1 MTKFP
6 SGYVLLRVVALSA
19 FILISGCMSSK
30 SEWNQVAEP
39 TETGN
44 ISALIANAKRQTGE
58 ADNKEKVMDLIHTY
72 ESVLRIDPSN
82 YEVLWSLGSYYL
94 LVGMAYPDNRDE
106 KESYYKRAMKCCE
119 RAMYTNPDFRG
130 LTAQGEKPWEACGAL
145 SKREIAA
152 MYYWYA
158 AQSAYWSECLG
169 RTGKLLNRKL
179 PSRINKMMKR
189 IGEVD
194 PSWDEGQA
202 YYAKAVYYAMVS
214 GFYGGDLK
222 KAAYFF
228 KRCIKEGPD
237 RLSRRWGRAKHFYT
251 RKDNREGFQ
260 KDLEWVIARDLKST
274 KGPYPWNVYFQRDA
288 KEMLSK
294 IEDYF

>member
-1 MTKFP
+1 MAKLLVDCR
-6 SGYVLLRVVALSA
+6 VLKVVALLI
-19 FILISGCMSSK
+19 FILVSGCMSSK
-30 SEWNQVAEP
+30 GEWNHFEKP
-39 TETGN
+39 TGTGN
-44 ISALIANAKRQTGE
+44 IFPLFAKANRQIGE
-58 ADNKEKVMDLIHTY
+58 ADNREKVMELIHTY
-72 ESVLRIDPSN
+72 ESVLRIDPAN
-82 YEVLWSLGSYYL
+82 YEALWSLGSYCL
-94 LVGMAYPDNRDE
+94 LVGMAYPDNMDE
-106 KESYYKRAMKCCE
+106 KEDYYKKAIKSCE
-119 RAMYTNPDFRG
+119 RAMHTNPDFRG

-158 AQSAYWSECLG
+158 AQSAYWTECLG

-179 PSRINKMMKR
+179 PSRISKMMKR

-194 PSWDEGQA
+194 PSWEEGQA
-202 YYAKAVYYAMVS
+202 YYAKAVYYSILS

-222 KAAYFF
+222 KAAHFF

-237 RLSRRWGRAKHFYT
+237 RLSRRWGRAKKLYT
-251 RKDNREGFQ
+251 RKDNRKGFQ
-260 KDLEWVIARDLKST
+260 EDLEWVIAQYPKSAE
-274 KGPYPWNVYFQRDA
+274 GQYPWNVYYQRDA

>member
-72 ESVLRIDPSN
+72 EAVLRIDPSN
-82 YEVLWSLGSYYL
+82 YEALWSLGSYYL

-130 LTAQGEKPWEACGAL
+130 LIAQGEEPWEACGAL

-152 MYYWYA
+152 MYYWYV
-158 AQSAYWSECLG
+158 AQSGYWSECLG

-189 IGEVD
+189 VGEVD
-194 PSWDEGQA
+194 PSW
-202 YYAKAVYYAMVS
+202 
-214 GFYGGDLK
+214 
-222 KAAYFF
+222 
-228 KRCIKEGPD
+228 
-237 RLSRRWGRAKHFYT
+237 
-251 RKDNREGFQ
+251 
-260 KDLEWVIARDLKST
+260 
-274 KGPYPWNVYFQRDA
+274 
-288 KEMLSK
+288 
-294 IEDYF
+294 

>member
-1 MTKFP
+1 MAK
-6 SGYVLLRVVALSA
+6 LLIDCRLLKVVALLT
-19 FILISGCMSSK
+19 FILVSGCMSSK
-30 SEWNQVAEP
+30 GEWDYSEKP

-44 ISALIANAKRQTGE
+44 IFPLFAKAKKQIRE
-58 ADNKEKVMDLIHTY
+58 ADNREKVIELIHTY
-72 ESVLRIDPSN
+72 EAILRIDPSN
-82 YEVLWSLGSYYL
+82 YEALWSLGSYYL
-94 LVGMAYPDNRDE
+94 LAGMAYPDSMDE
-106 KESYYKRAMKCCE
+106 KESYYKSAMKCCE

-130 LTAQGEKPWEACGAL
+130 LIKQGEKLWEACGAL
-145 SKREIAA
+145 SKKEIAA

-179 PSRINKMMKR
+179 PSRINKIMKR

-194 PSWDEGQA
+194 PSWEEGQA
-202 YYAKAVYYAMVS
+202 YYARAVYYSLLS

-228 KRCIKEGPD
+228 KRCIKKGPD
-237 RLSRRWGRAKHFYT
+237 RLSRRWGRAKYLYT
-251 RKDNREGFQ
+251 RKDNRKGFQ
-260 KDLEWVIARDLKST
+260 EDLEWIIAQDPKSA
-274 KGPYPWNVYFQRDA
+274 KGPYPWNAYFQRDA